1 MKRYRKTLVAAV
13 LSLAVAAAAVVMPI
27 ALPSASAQFKSGLDA
42 ARTQEMSTKPIG
54 TTIGEVVNIFLY
66 FVGAVAV
73 IVVIWGGFQYIT
85 SSGDSQKATTA
96 KNTIMY
102 AVIGLV
108 VAIFAYAIVNFVLV
122 TSTGVGS

>member
-1 MKRYRKTLVAAV
+1 MKRYKKPLVAAA
-13 LSLAVAAAAVVMPI
+13 LSLVVAIVAAITPI
-27 ALPSASAQFKSGLDA
+27 MVPSASAQFTKGVEA
-42 ARTQEMSTKPIG
+42 ARTPEMSTKPIG

-102 AVIGLV
+102 AVIGIV
-108 VAIFAYAIVNFVLV
+108 VVVMSYAIVNWVFGLFK
-122 TSTGVGS
+122 

>member
-1 MKRYRKTLVAAV
+1 MKRYRKTLVTAV
-13 LSLAVAAAAVVMPI
+13 LSLAVAAVAVVMPI

-96 KNTIMY
+96 KNTIM
-102 AVIGLV
+102 
-108 VAIFAYAIVNFVLV
+108 
-122 TSTGVGS
+122 

>member
-1 MKRYRKTLVAAV
+1 M
-13 LSLAVAAAAVVMPI
+13 
-27 ALPSASAQFKSGLDA
+27 
-42 ARTQEMSTKPIG
+42 
-54 TTIGEVVNIFLY
+54 VNIFLY

-102 AVIGLV
+102 AVIGIV
-108 VAIFAYAIVNFVLV
+108 VVVMSYAIVNWVFGLFK
-122 TSTGVGS
+122 

>member
-13 LSLAVAAAAVVMPI
+13 LSLAVAAVAVVMPI

-102 AVIGLV
+102 AVIGIV
-108 VAIFAYAIVNFVLV
+108 VVVMSYAIVN
-122 TSTGVGS
+122 

>member
-13 LSLAVAAAAVVMPI
+13 LSLAVAVAAVVMPI

-108 VAIFAYAIVNFVLV
+108 VAIFAYAIVNFVLT
-122 TSTGVGS
+122 TSRGVSS

>member
-13 LSLAVAAAAVVMPI
+13 LSVAVAVVAVVMPI
-27 ALPSASAQFKSGLDA
+27 AVPSASAQFRSGLDA
-42 ARTQEMSTKPIG
+42 AQTREMSTKPIG
-54 TTIGEVVNIFLY
+54 TTIGDIVNVFLY

-102 AVIGLV
+102 AVIGIV
-108 VAIFAYAIVNFVLV
+108 VVVMSYAIVNWVFGLFK
-122 TSTGVGS
+122 

>member
-13 LSLAVAAAAVVMPI
+13 LSVAVAVVAVVMPI
-27 ALPSASAQFKSGLDA
+27 ALPSASAQFRSGLDA
-42 ARTQEMSTKPIG
+42 AQTREMSTKPIG
-54 TTIGEVVNIFLY
+54 TTIGDIVNVFLY

-102 AVIGLV
+102 AVIGIV
-108 VAIFAYAIVNFVLV
+108 VVVMSYAIVNWVFGLFK
-122 TSTGVGS
+122 

>member
-13 LSLAVAAAAVVMPI
+13 LSLAVAVAAVVMPI

-42 ARTQEMSTKPIG
+42 ARTQEMSTKPIS

-102 AVIGLV
+102 AVIGIV
-108 VAIFAYAIVNFVLV
+108 VVVMSYAIVNWVFGLFK
-122 TSTGVGS
+122 

>member
-13 LSLAVAAAAVVMPI
+13 LSLAVAAVAVVMPI

-42 ARTQEMSTKPIG
+42 ARTGEMSTKPIG
-54 TTIGEVVNIFLY
+54 TTIGEVVNVFLY

-102 AVIGLV
+102 AVIGIV
-108 VAIFAYAIVNFVLV
+108 VVVMSYAIVNWVFGLFK
-122 TSTGVGS
+122 

>member
-13 LSLAVAAAAVVMPI
+13 LSVAVAAAAVVMPI

-42 ARTQEMSTKPIG
+42 ARTDEMSTKPIG

-108 VAIFAYAIVNFVLV
+108 VAIFAYAIVNFVLT
-122 TSTGVGS
+122 TSRGVSS